1 MLDQFAIRQT
11 IAPHAEPLA
20 LQEVKDHLR
29 IDGDLEDAHLTALIS
44 AARGWV
50 EGFWGRQ
57 LVASTF
63 KLTLDAFPA
72 ENGAIVLLNPPLI
85 GVTSI
90 TYVDT
95 AGSTQTLSTSDYTVD
110 TESEPGRV
118 VPAYNE
124 DWPDTRE
131 QINAVAI
138 TYTAGYAASF
148 TAVAATDVC
157 TISGRT
163 LADGDVVRVS
173 NSGGALPVGLS
184 VNTDYYVR
192 DYASQTFKLA
202 ASSGGS
208 AINLTDAGT
217 GTNFVGV
224 VPAKAIQAMKLL
236 IGHSYEN
243 REAVAVEQG
252 VTVSKIPMAVESLL
266 WQDRIVGV

>member
-1 MLDQFAIRQT
+1 MPLALKQT
-11 IAPHAEPLA
+11 IAPFAEPISLA
-20 LQEVKDHLR
+20 EVRDHLR
-29 IDGDLEDAHLTALIS
+29 IDGDLEDAHLSALIT
-44 AARGWV
+44 AAREWV

-57 LVASTF
+57 IIAATW
-63 KLTLDAFPA
+63 KLTLDQFPA
-72 ENGAIVLLNPPLI
+72 EIVLPYPPLI

-90 TYVDT
+90 AYVDT
-95 AGSTQTLSTSDYTVD
+95 AGTTQTFSSSDYQVD
-110 TESEPGRV
+110 AESEPGRV

-131 QINAVAI
+131 QINAASI
-138 TYTAGYAASF
+138 TYTAGYAAPF
-148 TAVAATDVC
+148 TVNATTNVC

-163 LADGDVVRVS
+163 LADGDTVRLS
-173 NSGGALPVGLS
+173 NSGGTLPAGLS
-184 VNTDYYVR
+184 LLTTYYVR
-192 DYASQTFKLA
+192 DYTAGTFKLA
-202 ASSGGS
+202 LTLNGT
-208 AINLTDAGT
+208 AIDITDAGT
-217 GTNFVGV
+217 GTHFVGV